1 MAAKKEASAKRPAHS
16 VRVGPIEA
24 AIWSNER
31 KDGTPFH
38 SVTFKRSYKDD
49 ADEWRQSNA
58 YGERDCIT
66 LARAAL
72 EAQAWIAQQLR
83 DAATSEDAA

>member
-1 MAAKKEASAKRPAHS
+1 MAAKKEAPAKRPAHS

-24 AIWSNER
+24 AIWGNER
-31 KDGTPFH
+31 KDGTPFY
-38 SVTFKRSYKDD
+38 SVTFKRSYKDGE
-49 ADEWRQSNA
+49 EWKESSS

-72 EAQAWIAQQLR
+72 ESQAWIAQQMR
-83 DAATSEDAA
+83 EAAASEEAA

>member
-31 KDGTPFH
+31 KDGTPFL
-38 SVTFKRSYKDD
+38 SVSFKRSYKDGD
-49 ADEWRQSNA
+49 DWKESSS

-72 EAQAWIAQQLR
+72 EAHAWIAQR
-83 DAATSEDAA
+83 VREDAASEEAA